1 MAIEEIL
8 DEIENLVVE
17 AKRVPFTNKC
27 MIEDDDLVRLIDDLR
42 NELPQEIQRANAVI
56 EGQQRTINEA
66 NIEANKIIEQ
76 AKSHAATLLNET
88 EILRQAQE
96 QANELMEKTIKNANE
111 LKQDSIN
118 YADEVFS
125 HLASN
130 IGNALSV
137 VQQAKDDLNSKR

>member
-1 MAIEEIL
+1 MTIDEIL

-56 EGQQRTINEA
+56 ETQQQTIDEA
-66 NIEANKIIEQ
+66 KAEAKRIIEQ
-76 AKSHAATLLNET
+76 AKAHAVALVNET

-96 QANELMEKTIKNANE
+96 QADEIMDKTMKNANE
-111 LKQDSIN
+111 LKQDSLD
-118 YADEVFS
+118 YAEKVFD
-125 HLASN
+125 HLVN
-130 IGNALSV
+130 NLGGALEV
-137 VQQAKDDLNSKR
+137 VQQAKNDLNAKR

>member
-56 EGQQRTINEA
+56 EMQQQTINEA
-66 NIEANKIIEQ
+66 KAEANRIVDQ
-76 AKSHAATLLNET
+76 AKSHAVSLVNET
-88 EILRQAQE
+88 EILRQAQA
-96 QANELMEKTIKNANE
+96 QAEAIMDKTMKNANE
-111 LKQDSIN
+111 LKQDSLN
-118 YADEVFS
+118 YAEEVFN
-125 HLASN
+125 HLVNN
-130 IGNALSV
+130 IGGALEV
-137 VQQAKDDLNSKR
+137 VQQAKDELNSKR

>member
-56 EGQQRTINEA
+56 EMQQQTINEA
-66 NIEANKIIEQ
+66 KAEANRIVEQ
-76 AKSHAATLLNET
+76 AKSHAVSLVNET
-88 EILRQAQE
+88 EILRQAQA
-96 QANELMEKTIKNANE
+96 QADAIMDKTMKNANE
-111 LKQDSIN
+111 LKHDSLN
-118 YADEVFS
+118 YAEEVFN
-125 HLASN
+125 HLVNN
-130 IGNALSV
+130 IGGALEV
-137 VQQAKDDLNSKR
+137 VQQAKDELNSKR